1 MNLKQLIKF
10 GMEESSVPVIKNPIL
25 RAALEPRSTVPGPRN
40 MYSQGQ
46 LVTPNVDGSRP
57 GYAAVIKQGVQPGPG
72 RAGKDA
78 YDVLLS
84 KRGQKIIKAVKEFN
98 NLVLKDF
105 NKGNLVNTKS
115 FAQFAGK
122 KYGHQLVK
130 AQSDIAYIY
139 PDVKE
144 FKLQK
149 LDTARDKLFRKL
161 INEAN
166 QGEQFIDFPSIAKKI
181 SKTAPVVHT
190 SAAYRKLLDTKS
202 DKVKKVFNNMIKND
216 EPLHL
221 VGKGHKHLWD
231 ANPLLKIIGQ
241 RADVKSAALMREALD
256 TDPFYKKNKKLI
268 KFAGDARLM
277 DYGKPLSEILEQA
290 DYRIG
295 GGVQWSYGTGKR
307 PAKDVADTIND
318 FALKHWNYHKRNQT
332 GESQIEFFSKKNNKP
347 INWEKVSKSPRTG
360 VKSLIS
366 TDVYFK
372 YKNDPKQ
379 SKWSVAELRKSGR
392 DAGIFDEV
400 YKTRYSYQ
408 NMMNKMVTNPV
419 NPTGKKIKFGQ
430 LMSKVFKEG
439 FDDASSPYA
448 IDHIKGVANSPF
460 NDLRLASTRT
470 NFALSYINKHIPQ
483 KNFKKT
489 LISELMGG
497 ATDFKSKQYVNDLVK
512 HGEGLAKEVL
522 VGGKKVPI
530 SSVQEVG
537 RKFLEPSKFRE
548 LTGPQQEHI
557 KRMSKADTY
566 KVFKT
571 LNIPKSEAGF
581 IEKALLRDIA
591 KVGGKGA
598 RAFTKWFGI
607 PDAIIGTV
615 DYLNERSKGKSK
627 EEAKA
632 QAIKN
637 VTFGAIKDKEY
648 MKGLKKT
655 AESMGI
661 DARAFDDVY
670 KLNVAGQ
677 TFDKYLTKG
686 QEEIKNLRELGYDK
700 RADDA
705 QKNLDK
711 YIEEQNKNLGNL
723 SQKVI
728 GQISISKAGG
738 AASPLQLSKARD
750 ILTEDDF
757 YKPFQDITKVA
768 KEKLT
773 REKRKA
779 FPTQKFHVDTAAGE
793 WGEGFY
799 KAFDALTQG
808 AKNVLQGRIIPYG
821 PERFRPLESERQ
833 KEARYLREMEPRE
846 LYLRNKARGY
856 TYDQP
861 TTEADLENLRYNQ
874 PGVFYSKGGRAGYM
888 GGGIAAIRKPNAIP
902 PERQGLRSI
911 MINDKKS

>member
-1 MNLKQLIKF
+1 
-10 GMEESSVPVIKNPIL
+10 
-25 RAALEPRSTVPGPRN
+25 
-40 MYSQGQ
+40 
-46 LVTPNVDGSRP
+46 
-57 GYAAVIKQGVQPGPG
+57 
-72 RAGKDA
+72 A

-84 KRGQKIIKAVKEFN
+84 KRGQKIIKAVTEYN
-98 NLVLKDF
+98 NLLLKDF

-144 FKLQK
+144 FKLQR

-166 QGEQFIDFPSIAKKI
+166 QGEQFVDFPSIAKKI

-332 GESQIEFFSKKNNKP
+332 GNSQIEFYSKKNNKP
-347 INWEKVSKSPRTG
+347 INWEKVHKSQRTG

-379 SKWSVAELRKSGR
+379 SKWSLAELRKSGR

-400 YKTRYSYQ
+400 YKTRYSYN

-470 NFALSYINKHIPQ
+470 NFALSYINKHVPQ

-522 VGGKKVPI
+522 VGGKKVPV

-537 RKFLEPSKFRE
+537 GKFLKPSKFRE
-548 LTGPQQEHI
+548 LTGPQQELI

-566 KVFKT
+566 
-571 LNIPKSEAGF
+571 AGF
-581 IEKALLRDIA
+581 KSKRSGVTLGSNLANVDADMFDFRKLPDDVRHFADIAAKYGSKSPALLSA
-591 KVGGKGA
+591 LKKAKGA
-598 RAFTKWFGI
+598 GKWTGWALAGEPAFAAPFAEYGYKMGDSPERLWGDATFGLFGETEKEELKKAVGERGYATQQIDNYGSTLQALETKFRELNDQNDPRGEKRQMI
-607 PDAIIGTV
+607 ENMYEHTRGKYSKAYNMFV
-615 DYLNERSKGKSK
+615 DDRGEFDKGK
-627 EEAKA
+627 
-632 QAIKN
+632 
-637 VTFGAIKDKEY
+637 
-648 MKGLKKT
+648 
-655 AESMGI
+655 
-661 DARAFDDVY
+661 
-670 KLNVAGQ
+670 
-677 TFDKYLTKG
+677 
-686 QEEIKNLRELGYDK
+686 
-700 RADDA
+700 
-705 QKNLDK
+705 
-711 YIEEQNKNLGNL
+711 
-723 SQKVI
+723 
-728 GQISISKAGG
+728 
-738 AASPLQLSKARD
+738 
-750 ILTEDDF
+750 
-757 YKPFQDITKVA
+757 
-768 KEKLT
+768 
-773 REKRKA
+773 
-779 FPTQKFHVDTAAGE
+779 
-793 WGEGFY
+793 
-799 KAFDALTQG
+799 
-808 AKNVLQGRIIPYG
+808 
-821 PERFRPLESERQ
+821 
-833 KEARYLREMEPRE
+833 
-846 LYLRNKARGY
+846 
-856 TYDQP
+856 YDQALNNY
-861 TTEADLENLRYNQ
+861 T
-874 PGVFYSKGGRAGYM
+874 AGLVQ
-888 GGGIAAIRKPNAIP
+888 I
-902 PERQGLRSI
+902 
-911 MINDKKS
+911 DKFK